1 RDSLKIQRRHRTEV
15 SSRSRS
21 RRIRTSQTDF
31 TIAPSTCRLEK
42 FLTSR
47 FATAATGTSFVAA
60 RVWRRLL
67 PKLSLSCLS
76 LRAIAELLTERS
88 SSHRKLRNVSRKR
101 RTHKKSH
108 RNLPVKRT

>member
-60 RVWRRLL
+60 RAFRKLL
-67 PKLSLSCLS
+67 PKRNRSCLF
-76 LRAIAELLTERS
+76 LRAIAERLTKPF
-88 SSHRKLRNVSRKR
+88 SSHRRLRNVSKKR
-101 RTHKKSH
+101 RTRKKSH
-108 RNLPVKRT
+108 RNSPVKHT